1 MQLID
6 TINHRYF
13 SFVNFELSPRFYF
26 FHLEFAIDADSGDK
40 IISYIMKYAREKED
54 SDALVL
60 AAKCILN
67 SN

>member
-1 MQLID
+1 MQIR
-6 TINHRYF
+6 TKRNWGA
-13 SFVNFELSPRFYF
+13 
-26 FHLEFAIDADSGDK
+26 LEFAIDADSGDK

-67 SN
+67 SNKKILIL